1 MPIFDT
7 IVACITGNQLGAVA
21 IVRLSG
27 PESWQIASNIFHP
40 FPTEVEARK
49 AVYGCFSNA
58 DDGFV
63 LPFLEGSSYTGEES
77 VECNIHGSRAAV
89 QSLIDEC
96 CNHGARLAKPG
107 EFTERAFLNG
117 RIDLTQAEGIRDT
130 IEAQTEIQHRQAA
143 LHREGSLRGHIEAIR
158 NDLIGELAGIEASV
172 DFSEE
177 IGEYDRSN
185 GCNVLV
191 QCLSKLEGLESTAR
205 AGRLIRNGIRI
216 AIVGLP
222 NAGKSSLLNAIL
234 GRERTIVTPIPGTTR
249 DYIEE
254 SAEIG
259 GLVCTL
265 IDTAGLQVTED
276 IVEQEGISRTRS
288 IIESADAVWYVF
300 DANEGWGESDELE
313 FNAIS
318 RQVLKVTNKIDLCSR
333 ASLQDIAVSA
343 KTGQGL
349 DDLHSWVQEFA
360 MVGEAS
366 TRPFVNDRQVS
377 YLKIAIESC
386 CNADETLRHGL
397 PADLAVVQLTE
408 AIQALGLILG
418 VEADT
423 NLLDEIFS
431 RFCIGK

>member
-1 MPIFDT
+1 MLIFDT
-7 IVACITGNQLGAVA
+7 IVACITGNQPAAVA

-27 PESWQIASNIFHP
+27 PDSWEIASKIFNP
-40 FPTEVEARK
+40 WPNDVEPRK
-49 AVYGCFSNA
+49 AVYGWFETG

-63 LPFLEGSSYTGEES
+63 LPFAEGSSYTAEQC
-77 VECNIHGSRAAV
+77 VECNIHGSRAAI
-89 QSLIDEC
+89 QTLIDSC
-96 CNHGARLAKPG
+96 LKIGARMANPG

-117 RIDLTQAEGIRDT
+117 RIDITQAEGIRDT
-130 IEAQTEIQHRQAA
+130 IEAQTEIQLRQAA
-143 LHREGSLRGHIEAIR
+143 LHREGSLRRTIEAVR
-158 NDLIGELAGIEASV
+158 NELIGELAGIEASV

-177 IGEYDRSN
+177 IGEYDREF
-185 GCNVLV
+185 GCQVLC
-191 QCLSKLEGLESTAR
+191 QSSQKLGDLESTAK

-265 IDTAGLQVTED
+265 IDTAGLQETKD
-276 IVEQEGISRTRS
+276 IVEKEGISRTRS
-288 IIESADAVWYVF
+288 IIELADAIWYVY
-300 DANEGWGESDELE
+300 DANEGWSGANEVE

-318 RQVLKVTNKIDLCSR
+318 RPILKVANKIDLCSEIG
-333 ASLQDIAVSA
+333 QKGMHVSA
-343 KTGQGL
+343 KTGRGL
-349 DDLHSWVQEFA
+349 DDLQKWVSEFA
-360 MVGEAS
+360 MFGEAS
-366 TRPFVNDRQVS
+366 VKPFVNDRQVS
-377 YLKIAIESC
+377 NLQIALEAC
-386 CNADETLRHGL
+386 RNAEETLRHDL
-397 PADLAVVQLTE
+397 PSDLAVVQLTE

-418 VEADT
+418 VEADA